1 MTADATRIIAL
12 LKRALLAPASVTD
25 LAAPDLDLLIRSARR
40 VRLLGRLAA
49 EFQSAGVFDT
59 LPLVTRD
66 QLRGT
71 LVYAEARARLARWEL
86 DRIAWALADA
96 PPSPVVAMKGCAYL
110 LLGLPKA
117 ASRIMSDVDLML
129 SEAELE
135 AVEKRLNQKG
145 WRTKPLSP
153 YDDHYYRRWTH
164 ELPPLAH
171 VERQV
176 EIDLHHNLLPVT
188 ARLKPPA
195 EPLLAAAVAVPGS
208 PYRVLDGPDMVLHA
222 MVHLFY
228 SDEMADKLRDLVDIA
243 DLLGH
248 FAAEDAGFWQRLVDR
263 ARLLG
268 LERPAFYGLRYA
280 RQLLDCPVPEP
291 ILAAI
296 ASWGPPAPVRRL
308 MDRLT
313 VNALLP
319 QHPDKP
325 PPVSVVASR
334 RLLYARS
341 HWIRM
346 PPWLLA
352 YHLSYKFFVT
362 RVRRQRPPHRP
373 VPG

>member
-1 MTADATRIIAL
+1 MSADATRIANL
-12 LKRALLAPASVTD
+12 LKRALQAPASVPE
-25 LAAPDLDLLIRSARR
+25 LSAPDLDLLIRVARR

-49 EFQSAGVFDT
+49 DLRAAGVFDT
-59 LPLVTRD
+59 LPPVARD
-66 QLRGT
+66 QLDGT
-71 LVYAEARARLARWEL
+71 LVYAEARVRLLRWEL
-86 DRIAWALADA
+86 DRIARALADT
-96 PPSPVVAMKGCAYL
+96 PLSRIVAMKGCAYL
-110 LLGLPKA
+110 LMGLPMA
-117 ASRIMSDVDLML
+117 TSRIMADVDLML
-129 SEAELE
+129 PEAELE
-135 AVEKRLNQKG
+135 AVEERLNQKG

-243 DLLGH
+243 DLLRH
-248 FAAEDAGFWQRLVDR
+248 FAVQDAGFWQRLVDR
-263 ARLLG
+263 SRLLG

-280 RQLLDCPVPEP
+280 RQLLDCPVPESVVSAV
-291 ILAAI
+291 AA
-296 ASWGPPAPVRRL
+296 WGPPAPVRRL

-313 VNALLP
+313 VDALFP
-319 QHPDKP
+319 QHPDTP
-325 PPVSVVASR
+325 PPVSVKANR
-334 RLLYARS
+334 QLLYARS

-346 PPWLLA
+346 PPWLLT
-352 YHLSYKFFVT
+352 YHLGYKFFVT
-362 RVRRQRPPHRP
+362 RVRRQRRP
-373 VPG
+373 RRPLPG

>member
-49 EFQSAGVFDT
+49 ELQSAGVFDT
-59 LPLVTRD
+59 LPPVARD
-66 QLRGT
+66 QFHGT

-129 SEAELE
+129 PEAEIE

-228 SDEMADKLRDLVDIA
+228 SDEMADKLRSCGILWISPTCSGISRLKMPASGNASSTGRACSVSSGRRFTACATPGSCWIV
-243 DLLGH
+243 LYQSPYLRPSRPGGRRRRC
-248 FAAEDAGFWQRLVDR
+248 AA
-263 ARLLG
+263 
-268 LERPAFYGLRYA
+268 
-280 RQLLDCPVPEP
+280 
-291 ILAAI
+291 
-296 ASWGPPAPVRRL
+296 
-308 MDRLT
+308 
-313 VNALLP
+313 
-319 QHPDKP
+319 
-325 PPVSVVASR
+325 
-334 RLLYARS
+334 
-341 HWIRM
+341 
-346 PPWLLA
+346 
-352 YHLSYKFFVT
+352 
-362 RVRRQRPPHRP
+362 
-373 VPG
+373 